1 MPNGDFRL
9 GGGGL
14 LVCKVEKQRFDVN
27 MIEFCRGSE
36 FYFWGGGGMP
46 GLKDGASYTYV
57 CTKHVTGVTR
67 GGNRSIDR
75 PKPPLRFYSRA
86 RETFRLHVRLLDPHR
101 LDDIPNPLLHLLAIL
116 PAFPPAVPCELR
128 RRRPRPAYDPRDDS
142 RLRHLGP
149 QRRAI
154 VGPLAQLE
162 VVAVVEEGLIV
173 RVVGL
178 LAAVVVGLRAGAAA
192 GAGVGLAVD
201 DAGGGAAGAAVGEG
215 GEGGEADADDAG
227 GDFGGAVGGVS
238 GADGRKGGWA
248 DLRPEEDAGLVVGC
262 VWVCADSDAHDEA
275 DDAEDWG
282 TGWTSAEIDICFK
295 LWRPRKQGLAL
306 QLGDV
311 H

>member
-1 MPNGDFRL
+1 M
-9 GGGGL
+9 GL
-14 LVCKVEKQRFDVN
+14 PIST
-27 MIEFCRGSE
+27 M
-36 FYFWGGGGMP
+36 
-46 GLKDGASYTYV
+46 YV
-57 CTKHVTGVTR
+57 QKHVNGVT
-67 GGNRSIDR
+67 GGVIDRSIVQS
-75 PKPPLRFYSRA
+75 PPLRSYSRG

-101 LDDIPNPLLHLLAIL
+101 FDDIPNPLLHLLAIV
-116 PAFPPAVPCELR
+116 PAPTAFPCELR
-128 RRRPRPAYDPRDDS
+128 RRRPRPAYDPRDDG

-149 QRRAI
+149 QRRAV

>member
-1 MPNGDFRL
+1 
-9 GGGGL
+9 
-14 LVCKVEKQRFDVN
+14 
-27 MIEFCRGSE
+27 
-36 FYFWGGGGMP
+36 MP

-57 CTKHVTGVTR
+57 CTKHVNGVI
-67 GGNRSIDR
+67 GGVIDRSIVQS
-75 PKPPLRFYSRA
+75 PPFVPIPGVER
-86 RETFRLHVRLLDPHR
+86 RLQVRLLDPHR

-128 RRRPRPAYDPRDDS
+128 RRRPRSAYDPRDHG

-178 LAAVVVGLRAGAAA
+178 LAAVIVGLRAGAAA

-238 GADGRKGGWA
+238 GADGRMGG
-248 DLRPEEDAGLVVGC
+248 LGGLTPRGGCLVGC
-262 VWVCADSDAHDEA
+262 R
-275 DDAEDWG
+275 
-282 TGWTSAEIDICFK
+282 
-295 LWRPRKQGLAL
+295 LRLGLR
-306 QLGDV
+306 
-311 H
+311 